1 MVNYSDISQLVRD
14 VTELVRK
21 SRDAELIAKAINELV
36 VDNSRMREQLRKQD
50 ESFKRSVL
58 TAGFFC

>member
-21 SRDAELIAKAINELV
+21 SGDAELIAKAINKLV
-36 VDNSRMREQLRKQD
+36 GDNSRMRE
-50 ESFKRSVL
+50 
-58 TAGFFC
+58 